1 MNKVNS
7 FIRYQYRYKI
17 SSIYIIFGM
26 IVGFISLYNGI
37 GIHEY
42 IKKYIND
49 INGNKYVYSAQ
60 VYMGSTN
67 TFNVKKYL
75 NDVNCIVRIDDI
87 NAYIDEKGMNAII
100 TIIVSSNEKTNY
112 SIVEGRLPNE
122 EEMQNHEKVVAIG
135 REKKDAVYYEDGIG
149 YILIEGEKYRV
160 TGIIGTNNSDAQD
173 YLIVT
178 YYDCLGEKILER
190 FDPDACELVL
200 ESNYFDVEFDYQELS
215 SNAAK
220 DEIVTMISPISYDT
234 VRLTSE
240 ERNSKYIY
248 ICLFGFSIV
257 SCVMITNFWIYQR
270 KRDIAILRVLGYSR
284 KMIIK
289 KQAGEMLFHMAVAFI
304 LSAIIQ
310 RLLNSFVDIVY
321 EISIGGLVMIITIFI
336 LFSMLIVIRPA
347 LKVMDEPPVYGINGK

>member
-1 MNKVNS
+1 MKKVIS
-7 FIRYQYRYKI
+7 FIKYQYRYKI
-17 SSIYIIFGM
+17 SSIYIIIGM
-26 IVGFISLYNGI
+26 MIGFISLYNGM

-49 INGNKYVYSAQ
+49 INGNKYVYSAR
-60 VYMGSTN
+60 VYLGSTSI
-67 TFNVKKYL
+67 KKYL
-75 NDVNCIVRIDDI
+75 AGVDCIVRIDGI
-87 NAYIDEKGMNAII
+87 NAYIDEKDQNAMI
-100 TIIVSSNEKTNY
+100 TIIVSSPNEKTNY
-112 SIVEGRLPNE
+112 SMVEGRLPNE
-122 EEMQNHEKVVAIG
+122 EEIQNHEKVAAIG
-135 REKKDAVYYEDGIG
+135 REKKDAVYYEDGIE

-160 TGIIGTNNSDAQD
+160 TGIIGTKNSDAQD

-190 FDPDACELVL
+190 FDLDAYELVL
-200 ESNYFDVEFDYQELS
+200 ESNYFDVEFDCQELS

-220 DEIVTMISPISYDT
+220 DGIITEISPVTYDT

-240 ERNSKYIY
+240 ETNSKYIY

-284 KMIIK
+284 QMIIK
-289 KQAGEMLFHMAVAFI
+289 KQAGEMLFHMAAAFI
-304 LSAIIQ
+304 ISAIIQ

-321 EISIGGLVMIITIFI
+321 EISIGGLVKIITIFI

>member
-1 MNKVNS
+1 MRQLIS
-7 FIRYQYRYKI
+7 FAKYQFRYKI
-17 SSIYIIFGM
+17 SSIYIIIGM
-26 IVGFISLYNGI
+26 VVGFISLYNGV
-37 GIHEY
+37 GIYEY

-60 VYMGSTN
+60 VYMGST
-67 TFNVKKYL
+67 TPFNVKKYL
-75 NDVNCIVRIDDI
+75 DHIDCISRIIDI
-87 NAYIDEKGMNAII
+87 DAYIDAQDRNSIV
-100 TIIVSSNEKTNY
+100 TILVSSGEKTNY
-112 SIVEGRLPNE
+112 SFVEGRLPNDGE
-122 EEMQNHEKVVAIG
+122 IQRNEKVVAVG
-135 REKKDAVYYEDGIG
+135 RGRKEAMYYEDGIG

-190 FDPDACELVL
+190 FDLDAYELVL
-200 ESNYFDVEFDYQELS
+200 ESNYFDVEFDCQEIS

-220 DEIVTMISPISYDT
+220 DGIITEISPVTYDT

-270 KRDIAILRVLGYSR
+270 KRDIAILRILGYSR

-347 LKVMDEPPVYGINGK
+347 LKVMNEPPVYGINGK